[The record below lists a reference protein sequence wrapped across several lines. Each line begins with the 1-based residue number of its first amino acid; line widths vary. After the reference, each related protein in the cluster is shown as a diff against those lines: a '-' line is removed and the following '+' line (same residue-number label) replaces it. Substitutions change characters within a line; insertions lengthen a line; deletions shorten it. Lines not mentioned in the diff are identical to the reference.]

1 MTEEALE
8 ALTVET
14 LLFLGVWGALGFAG
28 LRLFHSG
35 RFPSLRWRKAR
46 PSQEPALWSGFGVLG
61 CLFLWIFLQAGAIG
75 VAESWAPGWQT
86 GHYLAYLGAELF
98 TLVLVCTFVR
108 QGVGQPLGSLGLRFT
123 PGANYLL
130 TVIAYPLLC
139 GLLVLVALGWS
150 LLLMAVFQELP
161 PPQEAVQLFRDTLD
175 GGDPLEIGLVV
186 AMGVLGAPLSE
197 EVIFRG
203 LLFGWMRQRFG
214 VLAGMV
220 GSSLAFAALHMSLFG
235 LLPLFVLGLFLA
247 YVYQRTRSLYCAML
261 FHAVFNGVSYA
272 GMFWGHL
279 NGSS

>member
-14 LLFLGVWGALGFAG
+14 LLFVGVWGVLGLAG
-28 LRLFHSG
+28 LRLFHKG
-35 RFPSLRWRKAR
+35 RFPSLRWRTAR
-46 PSQEPALWSGFGVLG
+46 PRQEPALWSGWGVLG
-61 CLFLWIFLQAGAIG
+61 CFLLWIFLQAGALG
-75 VAESWAPGWQT
+75 VAESWGAGWKAGQ
-86 GHYLAYLGAELF
+86 YLAYLGAEVF

-108 QGVGQPLGSLGLRFT
+108 QGTGQPLGSLGLRST

-130 TVIAYPLLC
+130 TVLAYPLLC
-139 GLLVLVALGWS
+139 GPLALVVLGWS
-150 LLLMAVFQELP
+150 QLLMAVFQELP

-186 AMGVLGAPLSE
+186 AMGLLGAPLSE

-214 VLAGMV
+214 VLAAVV

-247 YVYQRTRSLYCAML
+247 YVYQKTRSLYCTML
-261 FHAVFNGVSYA
+261 FHAVFNGVSYT
-272 GMFWGHL
+272 GMFWEHL
-279 NGSS
+279 RGSS